1 MGGLGSHPG
10 LRYPRSVSIQPGA
23 FIPPF
28 SLQDDQGNLVTAADL
43 KGRWTVLY
51 AYPKDSTPG
60 CTTEACDFRDNLA
73 RVQALGAQVYGLS
86 RDSLKSHQNF
96 ITKQSL
102 PFRLLSD
109 PDCALL
115 KPLGAFGKKVMYGK
129 EMEGVIRSTFLVDP
143 KGVIR
148 HIWPKVSVKG
158 HVQDV
163 LDVLAKVKG

>member
-1 MGGLGSHPG
+1 MSPLAGRPLP
-10 LRYPRSVSIQPGA
+10 A
-23 FIPPF
+23 F
-28 SLQDDQGNLVTAADL
+28 SLLDDQGATVTAKDL
-43 KGRWTVLY
+43 LGRWTVLY

-73 RVQALGAQVYGLS
+73 RVQSLGAQVYGLS

-96 ITKQSL
+96 IAKQQL

-109 PDCALL
+109 PDGALL
-115 KPLGAFGKKVMYGK
+115 KPLGAFGKKMMYGK
-129 EMEGVIRSTFLVDP
+129 EVEGIIRSTFLVDP

-148 HIWPKVSVKG
+148 HVWPKVSVKG

-163 LDVLAKVKG
+163 LDTLLELKG

>member
-1 MGGLGSHPG
+1 MTSLVGLPV
-10 LRYPRSVSIQPGA
+10 PA
-23 FIPPF
+23 F
-28 SLQDDQGNLVTAADL
+28 SLQDDQGATVTAADL

-73 RVQALGAQVYGLS
+73 RVQSLGAQIYGLS

-96 ITKQSL
+96 IAKQGL

-115 KPLGAFGKKVMYGK
+115 KPLGAFGKKLMYGK
-129 EMEGVIRSTFLVDP
+129 EVEGIIRSTFLVDP
-143 KGVIR
+143 KGLIR
-148 HIWPKVSVKG
+148 HVWPKVSVKG

-163 LDVLAKVKG
+163 LDVLSQLKG

>member
-1 MGGLGSHPG
+1 MTSLIGHP
-10 LRYPRSVSIQPGA
+10 LPA
-23 FIPPF
+23 F
-28 SLQDDQGNLVTAADL
+28 SLQDDQGATVTAADL

-60 CTTEACDFRDNLA
+60 CTTEACDFRDSWT

-109 PDCALL
+109 PECTLL
-115 KPLGAFGKKVMYGK
+115 KPLGAFGKKMMYGK
-129 EMEGVIRSTFLVDP
+129 EVEGIIRSTFLIDP
-143 KGVIR
+143 KGVVR
-148 HIWPKVSVKG
+148 HAWPKVSVKG
-158 HVQDV
+158 HVQEV
-163 LDVLAKVKG
+163 LETLEKLKG

>member
-1 MGGLGSHPG
+1 MSPLIGTPLP
-10 LRYPRSVSIQPGA
+10 A
-23 FIPPF
+23 FT
-28 SLQDDQGNLVTAADL
+28 LQDDQGATVTAKDF
-43 KGRWTVLY
+43 KGHWTVLY

-73 RVQALGAQVYGLS
+73 RVQSAGAQVYGIS
-86 RDSLKSHQNF
+86 RDNLKSHQNF
-96 ITKQSL
+96 IAKQNL

-109 PDCALL
+109 PECALL

-129 EMEGVIRSTFLVDP
+129 EVEGILRSTFLVDP

-148 HIWPKVSVKG
+148 HVWPKVSVKG

-163 LDVLAKVKG
+163 LDTLSKVKA